1 MKNLKVE
8 RKRRI
13 GGETS
18 FPGDKS
24 ISHRAIM
31 LGSIAQ
37 GETRIKGC
45 SDCADCRNTLK
56 AFLKLGMKIEDHSE
70 GELTIHGQG
79 LKGLT
84 SAREIIDVGN
94 SGTTMRLLSGI
105 LAAQDFSSTITGD
118 EYLQRRPMR
127 RIILPLREMGAKI
140 SSPDDNHP
148 PITIVGQKLHPV
160 DYRSPVASAQVK
172 SCILLAGLYAKG
184 RTSLTEPSP
193 SRDHTERMLKYL
205 GAPIE
210 IKGMTVFI
218 EGLSELKARPITIP
232 GDISSAAF
240 FIIACL
246 LLKNS
251 EIKIKGVG
259 INPTRTGI
267 IDALKKMGAHI
278 VTENVRQL
286 CGEPVADLIVR
297 SSSLRATK
305 IGGDLIPRII
315 DEIPVLAVAATQ
327 AEGVTEITDVQE
339 LRIKESDRIGNVVSE
354 LSEMGAS
361 IEEKKDGMV
370 ISGGKRL
377 VGSSVN
383 SFGDHRMAMALTI
396 AGLIADGETIVN
408 DVACIDTSFP
418 HFMDTLDRMVEE
430 A

>member
-1 MKNLKVE
+1 MKNIKV
-8 RKRRI
+8 KGKKI
-13 GGETS
+13 IKGKTS
-18 FPGDKS
+18 LPGDKS

-31 LGSIAQ
+31 LGSIAR
-37 GETRIKGC
+37 GETRVKGF
-45 SDCADCRNTLK
+45 SDCVDCRNTLN
-56 AFLKLGMKIEDHSE
+56 AFLKLGIEIEDHSQ

-84 SAREIIDVGN
+84 SSKEIIDVGN

-118 EYLQRRPMR
+118 EYLKRRPMK

-148 PITIVGQKLHPV
+148 PITIVGQKLHPT
-160 DYRSPVASAQVK
+160 DYHSPIASAQVK

-184 RTSLTEPSP
+184 RTSLTEPAQ

-205 GAPIE
+205 GAPVE
-210 IKGMTVFI
+210 IKGTTIFI
-218 EGLSELKARPITIP
+218 EGISELEARPITIP

-240 FIIACL
+240 FIIVCL
-246 LLKNS
+246 LLKSS
-251 EIKIKGVG
+251 EIKIKRVG

-267 IDALKKMGAHI
+267 IDVLKKMGANI
-278 VTENVRQL
+278 VIENVNEL
-286 CGEPVADLIVR
+286 CGEPVADLIVK
-297 SSSLRATK
+297 SSTLKVTK
-305 IGGDLIPRII
+305 IGGDLIPGLL

-327 AEGVTEITDVQE
+327 AEGVTEISDAQE
-339 LRIKESDRIGNVVSE
+339 LRVKESDRIGNVVSQ
-354 LSEMGAS
+354 LSKMGAS
-361 IEEKKDGMV
+361 IKEKKDGMV

-396 AGLIADGETIVN
+396 GGLIADGETTIN

-418 HFMDTLDRMVEE
+418 QFMDTLNGMVE
-430 A
+430 

>member
-1 MKNLKVE
+1 M
-8 RKRRI
+8 
-13 GGETS
+13 
-18 FPGDKS
+18 PGDKS

-31 LGSIAQ
+31 LGSIAR
-37 GETRIKGC
+37 GETRVKGF
-45 SDCADCRNTLK
+45 SDCVDCRNTLN
-56 AFLKLGMKIEDHSE
+56 AFLKLGIEIEDHSQ

-84 SAREIIDVGN
+84 SSKEIIDVGN

-118 EYLQRRPMR
+118 EYLKRRPMK

-148 PITIVGQKLHPV
+148 PITIVGQKLHPI
-160 DYRSPVASAQVK
+160 DYHSPVASAQVK

-184 RTSLTEPSP
+184 RTSLTEPAQ

-205 GAPIE
+205 GAPVE
-210 IKGMTVFI
+210 IKGTTIFI
-218 EGLSELKARPITIP
+218 EGISELEARPITIP

-240 FIIACL
+240 FIIVCL
-246 LLKNS
+246 LLKSS
-251 EIKIKGVG
+251 EIKIKRVG

-267 IDALKKMGAHI
+267 IDVLRKMGANI
-278 VTENVRQL
+278 VIENVNEL
-286 CGEPVADLIVR
+286 CGEPVADLIVK
-297 SSSLRATK
+297 SSTLKATK
-305 IGGDLIPRII
+305 IGGDLIPGLL

-327 AEGVTEITDVQE
+327 AEGVTEISDAQE
-339 LRIKESDRIGNVVSE
+339 LRVKESDRIGNVVSQ
-354 LSEMGAS
+354 LSKMGAS
-361 IEEKKDGMV
+361 IKEKKDGMV

-396 AGLIADGETIVN
+396 GGLIADGETTIN

-418 HFMDTLDRMVEE
+418 QFMDTLNGMVE
-430 A
+430 

>member
-1 MKNLKVE
+1 MKNARVE
-8 RKRRI
+8 RKKKI
-13 GGETS
+13 KGEI
-18 FPGDKS
+18 FLPGDKS

-37 GETRIKGC
+37 GETRVKGF
-45 SDCADCRNTLK
+45 SDCADCRNTLN
-56 AFLKLGMKIEDHSE
+56 AFLKLGIEIEEHSE
-70 GELTIHGQG
+70 GELTVYGQG

-84 SAREIIDVGN
+84 CAKEIIDAGN
-94 SGTTMRLLSGI
+94 SATTMRLLSGI
-105 LAAQDFSSTITGD
+105 LAGQDFSSTITGD
-118 EYLQRRPMR
+118 EYLLRRPMR

-140 SSPDDNHP
+140 ISPDDNHP
-148 PITIVGQKLHPV
+148 PITIVGQNLKPINYH
-160 DYRSPVASAQVK
+160 SPIASAQVK

-184 RTSLTEPSP
+184 RTSITEPSQ

-205 GAPIE
+205 GAPVE
-210 IKGMTVFI
+210 IKGTTIFI
-218 EGLSELKARPITIP
+218 EGLFELEARPITVP

-246 LLKNS
+246 LLEDS
-251 EIKIKGVG
+251 EIRIKGVG
-259 INPTRTGI
+259 INPKRTGI
-267 IDALKKMGAHI
+267 IDVLKEMGANI
-278 VTENVRQL
+278 VIENVHEL
-286 CGEPVADLIVR
+286 CGEPVADLIVK
-297 SSSLRATK
+297 SNTLRATK

-327 AEGVTEITDVQE
+327 AEGVTEISDAQE
-339 LRIKESDRIGNVVSE
+339 LRVKESDRIGNVVSE
-354 LSEMGAS
+354 LSKMGAS
-361 IEEKKDGMV
+361 IKEKKDGMV
-370 ISGGKRL
+370 ISGGKKL

>member
-1 MKNLKVE
+1 MKNVKVE
-8 RKRRI
+8 EKKKI
-13 GGETS
+13 EGEIYL
-18 FPGDKS
+18 PGDKS

-31 LGSIAQ
+31 LGSIAK
-37 GETRIKGC
+37 GETRVKGF
-45 SDCADCRNTLK
+45 SDCADCRNTLN
-56 AFLKLGMKIEDHSE
+56 AFHKLGIKIENDSK
-70 GELTIHGQG
+70 GELTIYGQG

-105 LAAQDFSSTITGD
+105 LAGQDFSSTITGD
-118 EYLQRRPMR
+118 EYLQKRPMK

-148 PITIVGQKLHPV
+148 PITIVGQKLHPI
-160 DYRSPVASAQVK
+160 DYHSPIASAQVK
-172 SCILLAGLYAKG
+172 SCILLAGLYARG
-184 RTSLTEPSP
+184 RTSISEPSP

-210 IKGMTVFI
+210 MKGTNIII
-218 EGLSELKARPITIP
+218 EGISELKARSIAIP

-251 EIKIKGVG
+251 EIRIKEIGV
-259 INPTRTGI
+259 NPTRTGI
-267 IDALKKMGAHI
+267 IDVLKNMGANI
-278 VTENVRQL
+278 GIENVHQL
-286 CGEPVADLIVR
+286 CGEPVADLIVK
-297 SSSLRATK
+297 SGSLRATK

-327 AEGVTEITDVQE
+327 AEGVTEISDAQE
-339 LRIKESDRIGNVVSE
+339 LRVKESDRIGNVVSE
-354 LSEMGAS
+354 LSKMGAS
-361 IEEKKDGMV
+361 IKEKKDGMV

-377 VGSSVN
+377 VGNSVN
-383 SFGDHRMAMALTI
+383 SFGDHRMAMALI
-396 AGLIADGETIVN
+396 VAGLIADGETTIN

-418 HFMDTLDRMVEE
+418 QFMDTLNRMVE
-430 A
+430 

>member
-1 MKNLKVE
+1 M
-8 RKRRI
+8 
-13 GGETS
+13 
-18 FPGDKS
+18 PGDKS

-31 LGSIAQ
+31 LGSIAR
-37 GETRIKGC
+37 GETRVKGF
-45 SDCADCRNTLK
+45 SDCVDCRNTLN
-56 AFLKLGMKIEDHSE
+56 AFLKLGVEIEEHSE

-84 SAREIIDVGN
+84 SSKEIIDVGN

-118 EYLQRRPMR
+118 EYLKRRPMK

-148 PITIVGQKLHPV
+148 PITIVGQKLHPI
-160 DYRSPVASAQVK
+160 DYHSPVASAQVK

-184 RTSLTEPSP
+184 RTSLTEPAQ

-205 GAPIE
+205 GAPVE
-210 IKGMTVFI
+210 IKGTTIFI
-218 EGLSELKARPITIP
+218 EGISKLEARPITIP

-240 FIIACL
+240 FIIVCL
-246 LLKNS
+246 LLKSS
-251 EIKIKGVG
+251 EIKIKRVG

-267 IDALKKMGAHI
+267 IDVLRKMGANI
-278 VTENVRQL
+278 VIENVHEL
-286 CGEPVADLIVR
+286 CGEPVANLIVK
-297 SSSLRATK
+297 SSNLRAIN
-305 IGGDLIPRII
+305 IGGALIPRIL

-327 AEGVTEITDVQE
+327 AEGVTEISDAQE
-339 LRIKESDRIGNVVSE
+339 LRVKESDRIGNLVSE
-354 LSEMGAS
+354 LSKMGAL
-361 IEEKKDGMV
+361 IKEKEDGMV

-377 VGSSVN
+377 AGSSVD

-396 AGLIADGETIVN
+396 GGLIADGETTIN

-418 HFMDTLDRMVEE
+418 QFMDTLNGMVE
-430 A
+430 

>member
-1 MKNLKVE
+1 MKNIKVK
-8 RKRRI
+8 RKKRI
-13 GGETS
+13 KGETS
-18 FPGDKS
+18 LPGDKS

-37 GETRIKGC
+37 GETRVKGFL
-45 SDCADCRNTLK
+45 DCADCRNTLS
-56 AFLKLGMKIEDHSE
+56 AFLKLGVEIEEHSE

-84 SAREIIDVGN
+84 SAKEVIDVGN

-105 LAAQDFSSTITGD
+105 LAGQDFSSTITGD
-118 EYLQRRPMR
+118 ESLQRRPMK

-148 PITIVGQKLHPV
+148 PITIVGQKLHPI
-160 DYRSPVASAQVK
+160 DYHSPVASAQVK

-205 GAPIE
+205 SGPVE
-210 IKGMTVFI
+210 IKGTTIFI
-218 EGLSELKARPITIP
+218 EGVSELEARAITIP
-232 GDISSAAF
+232 GDISSSAF

-251 EIKIKGVG
+251 EIRIKGVG
-259 INPTRTGI
+259 INPTRTGV
-267 IDALKKMGAHI
+267 IDILKKMGAYI
-278 VTENVRQL
+278 VIENVHEL
-286 CGEPVADLIVR
+286 CGEPVADLIVK
-297 SSSLRATK
+297 SSNLRGTN
-305 IGGDLIPRII
+305 IGGALIPRII

-327 AEGVTEITDVQE
+327 AEGVTEISNAQE
-339 LRIKESDRIGNVVSE
+339 LRVKESDRIGNLVSE
-354 LSEMGAS
+354 LSKMGAS
-361 IEEKKDGMV
+361 IKEKKDGMV

-377 VGSSVN
+377 VGSLVN

-396 AGLIADGETIVN
+396 GGLIADGETTIN

-418 HFMDTLDRMVEE
+418 HFMDTLNGMVE
-430 A
+430 

>member
-1 MKNLKVE
+1 MKNIKVK
-8 RKRRI
+8 RKKRI
-13 GGETS
+13 KGEIS
-18 FPGDKS
+18 LPGDKS

-37 GETRIKGC
+37 GETRVKGL
-45 SDCADCRNTLK
+45 SDCVDCRNTLS
-56 AFLKLGMKIEDHSE
+56 AFLKLGVEIEEHSE

-84 SAREIIDVGN
+84 SAKEVIDVGN

-105 LAAQDFSSTITGD
+105 LAGQDFSSTITGD
-118 EYLQRRPMR
+118 EYLQKRPMR
-127 RIILPLREMGAKI
+127 RIILPLREMGTKI

-148 PITIVGQKLHPV
+148 PITIVGQKLHPI
-160 DYRSPVASAQVK
+160 DYHSPVASAQVK
-172 SCILLAGLYAKG
+172 SCVLLAGLYAKG

-205 GAPIE
+205 GAPVE
-210 IKGMTVFI
+210 IKGTTIFI
-218 EGLSELKARPITIP
+218 EGVSELEARPITIP

-251 EIKIKGVG
+251 EIRIKGVG
-259 INPTRTGI
+259 INPTRTGV
-267 IDALKKMGAHI
+267 IDILKKMGANI
-278 VTENVRQL
+278 VIENVHEL
-286 CGEPVADLIVR
+286 CGEPVADLIVK
-297 SSSLRATK
+297 SNNLRATN
-305 IGGDLIPRII
+305 IGGALIPRIL

-327 AEGVTEITDVQE
+327 AEGVTEISDAQE
-339 LRIKESDRIGNVVSE
+339 LRVKESDRIGNLVSE
-354 LSEMGAS
+354 LSKMGAS
-361 IEEKKDGMV
+361 IKEKEDGMV

-377 VGSSVN
+377 AGSSVD

-396 AGLIADGETIVN
+396 GGLIADGETTVN

-418 HFMDTLDRMVEE
+418 HFMDTLNRMVD
-430 A
+430 

>member
-1 MKNLKVE
+1 MKNIKVKRKE
-8 RKRRI
+8 RIK
-13 GGETS
+13 GETS
-18 FPGDKS
+18 LPGDKS

-37 GETRIKGC
+37 GETRVKGF
-45 SDCADCRNTLK
+45 SDCADCRSTLNT
-56 AFLKLGMKIEDHSE
+56 FLKLGVEIEDRSQ

-84 SAREIIDVGN
+84 SAKEIIDVGN

-105 LAAQDFSSTITGD
+105 LAGQDFSSTITGD
-118 EYLQRRPMR
+118 ESLQRRPMK
-127 RIILPLREMGAKI
+127 RIILPLREMGANI

-148 PITIVGQKLHPV
+148 PITIVGQKLHPI
-160 DYRSPVASAQVK
+160 DYHSPVASAQVK

-205 GAPIE
+205 GAPVE
-210 IKGMTVFI
+210 IKGKTIFI
-218 EGLSELKARPITIP
+218 EGVSELEARAITIP

-251 EIKIKGVG
+251 EIRIKEMG

-267 IDALKKMGAHI
+267 IDILKKMGADI
-278 VTENVRQL
+278 VTENVHEL
-286 CGEPVADLIVR
+286 CGEPVADLIVK
-297 SSSLRATK
+297 SSILRGTE

-327 AEGVTEITDVQE
+327 AEGVTEISDAQE
-339 LRIKESDRIGNVVSE
+339 LRVKESDRIGNLVSE
-354 LSEMGAS
+354 LSKMGAS
-361 IEEKKDGMV
+361 IKEKEDGMV
-370 ISGGKRL
+370 ISRGKKL

-396 AGLIADGETIVN
+396 GGLIADGETTIN
-408 DVACIDTSFP
+408 NVACIDTSFP
-418 HFMDTLDRMVEE
+418 HFMDTLNGMVE
-430 A
+430 

>member
-1 MKNLKVE
+1 
-8 RKRRI
+8 
-13 GGETS
+13 
-18 FPGDKS
+18 
-24 ISHRAIM
+24 
-31 LGSIAQ
+31 
-37 GETRIKGC
+37 
-45 SDCADCRNTLK
+45 
-56 AFLKLGMKIEDHSE
+56 
-70 GELTIHGQG
+70 
-79 LKGLT
+79 
-84 SAREIIDVGN
+84 
-94 SGTTMRLLSGI
+94 
-105 LAAQDFSSTITGD
+105 
-118 EYLQRRPMR
+118 
-127 RIILPLREMGAKI
+127 
-140 SSPDDNHP
+140 
-148 PITIVGQKLHPV
+148 
-160 DYRSPVASAQVK
+160 
-172 SCILLAGLYAKG
+172 
-184 RTSLTEPSP
+184 
-193 SRDHTERMLKYL
+193 L

>member
-1 MKNLKVE
+1 MKNIKVKRKE
-8 RKRRI
+8 RIK
-13 GGETS
+13 GETS
-18 FPGDKS
+18 LPGDKS

-37 GETRIKGC
+37 GKTRVKGF
-45 SDCADCRNTLK
+45 SDCADCRSTLNT
-56 AFLKLGMKIEDHSE
+56 FLRLGIEIEEHSQ
-70 GELTIHGQG
+70 GELAIHGQG

-84 SAREIIDVGN
+84 SAEEIIDVGN

-105 LAAQDFSSTITGD
+105 LAGQDFSSTITGD
-118 EYLQRRPMR
+118 EYLQKRPMK
-127 RIILPLREMGAKI
+127 RIILPLREMGANI

-148 PITIVGQKLHPV
+148 PITIVGQKLHPI
-160 DYRSPVASAQVK
+160 DYHSPVASAQVK
-172 SCILLAGLYAKG
+172 SCVLLAGLYAKG

-205 GAPIE
+205 TAPVE
-210 IKGMTVFI
+210 IKGTTIFI
-218 EGLSELKARPITIP
+218 EGVSELEARPITIP

-251 EIKIKGVG
+251 EIRIKGVG

-267 IDALKKMGAHI
+267 IDILKKMGADI
-278 VTENVRQL
+278 VIDNVHEL
-286 CGEPVADLIVR
+286 CGEPVANLIVK
-297 SSSLRATK
+297 SSNLRGTE

-327 AEGVTEITDVQE
+327 AEGVTEISDAQE
-339 LRIKESDRIGNVVSE
+339 LRVKESDRIGNVVFE
-354 LSEMGAS
+354 LSKMGAS
-361 IEEKKDGMV
+361 IKEKEDGMV

-396 AGLIADGETIVN
+396 GGLIADGETTIN

-418 HFMDTLDRMVEE
+418 HFMDTLNGMVE
-430 A
+430 